1 MNAPRDYAQ
10 AAAELGV
17 SQAWLEEYT
26 PSIPLPHSKFAVDDA
41 GKPSRR
47 GRGAVRF
54 YDEDIAAI
62 REMFAVRPT
71 SVQTARAVGPV
82 TRRRAS

>member
-1 MNAPRDYAQ
+1 VNAPRDYET
-10 AAAELGV
+10 AARELGV

-26 PSIPLPHSKFAVDDA
+26 PSIPLPHSKFAVDED
-41 GKPSRR
+41 GRPSRR

-62 REMFAVRPT
+62 RQMFSVRPST
-71 SVQTARAVGPV
+71 VEKNRAAGPV